1 MKFKVIIWEYEKGW
15 GSRIDETKIFDS
27 SEYNNDADKALDAAK
42 AFVKEFNSHNKSKII
57 PDWYMVAANPELMG

>member
-27 SEYNNDADKALDAAK
+27 SDYNNDADK

-57 PDWYMVAANPELMG
+57 PDWYMVAANPELME